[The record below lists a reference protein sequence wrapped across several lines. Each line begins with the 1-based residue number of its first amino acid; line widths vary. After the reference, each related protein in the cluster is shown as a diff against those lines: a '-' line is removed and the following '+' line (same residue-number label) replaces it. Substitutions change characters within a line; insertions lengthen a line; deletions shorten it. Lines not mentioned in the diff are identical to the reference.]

1 MSTAAF
7 QLYLWRHRVVYL
19 GVSPD
24 NERHRHHAAQLCVGL
39 DADVRVRAAAD
50 DTWLSAT
57 AVLIPPDQDHQI
69 DAGDGRILALYWEP
83 ESDDYPFADKPE
95 TLQPFLV
102 TPDGRDGLRRSF
114 DDQPDAGRLWAR
126 CEDAFDIRSRRSPA
140 EPDTRVSAVINHIR
154 RVPQEDHG
162 VDALAARVHLSPSR
176 LSHLFKDHVGV
187 PIRQFVLWTRAR
199 NVVALAVNGA
209 TLTEAAHATG
219 FADAAHMSNAFRR
232 MFGFAPSVLFTQ
244 NVPKVVVVMDG

>member
-7 QLYLWRHRVVYL
+7 QLYLWPHRVVYL

-39 DADVRVRAAAD
+39 DADVQVRASAD
-50 DTWLSAT
+50 DTWLSAK
-57 AVLIPPDQDHQI
+57 AVLIPPDQDHQV
-69 DAGDGRILALYWEP
+69 DAGSGRILALYWEP
-83 ESDDYPFADKPE
+83 ESDDYPFNDIPE
-95 TLQPFLV
+95 TLQPYPV
-102 TPDGRDGLRRSF
+102 TADGRDWLRQSF
-114 DDQPDAGRLWAR
+114 DDRPDAAQLWAR
-126 CEDAFDIRSRRSPA
+126 CEYAFNIQSRKSLAGADA
-140 EPDTRVSAVINHIR
+140 RVNAVINHIR

-176 LSHLFKDHVGV
+176 LSHLFKAHVGV

-199 NVVALAVNGA
+199 TVVVLAVKGA

-232 MFGFAPSVLFTQ
+232 MFGFAPSALFIQT
-244 NVPKVVVVMDG
+244 VPKVIVVVGD